1 MRWVSSRDGTRI
13 AVRTQGRGP
22 ALVAVHG
29 TSSSAARWAPVLPA
43 LEARFTVHV
52 IERRG
57 RGESARDEE
66 RRPYALER
74 EVEDV
79 VAVIDDVVASADGEG
94 VSLLGHSFGGLIALE
109 ATRAS
114 TRVKKLIVYE
124 PAVAVDGR
132 LYPVDALERFERL
145 LAAEDREGV
154 VTSFFTDVLQFDD
167 GALART
173 RALAS
178 WPGRVAAAHTI
189 PREVRATDGYR
200 WVPARFAEVAV
211 PARVFVG
218 GESGP
223 FARRILD
230 EVAAALPHGE
240 LVILPGQKHVAMDT
254 APELFV
260 REVVAFLG

>member
-29 TSSSAARWAPVLPA
+29 TSSSAARWTPVLPA
-43 LEARFTVHV
+43 LQERFTVHV

-57 RGESARDEE
+57 RGDSVRDDEP
-66 RRPYALER
+66 PYALER

-79 VAVIDDVVASADGEG
+79 VAVIDDVVAAEKGEG
-94 VSLLGHSFGGLIALE
+94 VSVLGHSFGGLISLE

-114 TRVKKLIVYE
+114 KRVKKLIVYE

-132 LYPVDALERFERL
+132 LYPVGALERFERL
-145 LAAEDREGV
+145 LEAGDREGV
-154 VTSFFTDVLQFDD
+154 VTSFFTDVLQFDAA
-167 GALART
+167 ALALT

-189 PREVRATDGYR
+189 PREVRATDAYR
-200 WVPARFAEVAV
+200 WDRARFADVSV
-211 PARVFVG
+211 PARVFLG
-218 GESGP
+218 GDSGP
-223 FARRILD
+223 FARRILS
-230 EVAAALPHGE
+230 EVAAALPNGE
-240 LVILPGQKHVAMDT
+240 LVTLPGQKHVAMDT

-260 REVVAFLG
+260 REVVAFFG